1 MGNRR
6 SLRIFLFD
14 YKTILVISHSSM
26 RAIAAREDVRDLILD
41 AADRLLARYGYRK
54 MTMDDLA
61 LEVGIGK
68 GTLYLHFRSKEE
80 IALARVDRIVDQLN
94 ERLREIAGSNASS
107 ATRIRRM
114 LLERVMFRFDSVR
127 HYTESLSDVL
137 AAIRPALMVRHQ
149 GHFKQEAEIF
159 AEVLTEGRR
168 DEELLFRDVNATARA
183 LIVATNALLP
193 NNLSPRE
200 LGHRKDVEA
209 EITPIADLL
218 PNGLKSAATN

>member
-1 MGNRR
+1 M
-6 SLRIFLFD
+6 
-14 YKTILVISHSSM
+14 K
-26 RAIAAREDVRDLILD
+26 AIAVREDVRDLILD
-41 AADRLLARYGYRK
+41 AADRLLARYGYKK

-68 GTLYLHFRSKEE
+68 GTLYLHFSSKEE
-80 IALARVDRIVDQLN
+80 IALARVDRIIDQLI
-94 ERLREIAGSNASS
+94 ERLREIASSKGSF

-114 LLERVMFRFDSVR
+114 LLERVLFRFDSVR

-149 GHFKQEAEIF
+149 RHFKQEAEIF
-159 AEVLTEGRR
+159 AEVLREGRR
-168 DEELLFRDVNATARA
+168 DEELLFRDANATARA

-209 EITPIADLL
+209 EITRIADLL
-218 PNGLKSAATN
+218 ANGLKSAATN

>member
-1 MGNRR
+1 
-6 SLRIFLFD
+6 
-14 YKTILVISHSSM
+14 M

-41 AADRLLARYGYRK
+41 AADRLLGRYGYKK

-94 ERLREIAGSNASS
+94 ERLREIARSS
-107 ATRIRRM
+107 APSAARIRRM

-149 GHFKQEAEIF
+149 GHFKEEAEIF
-159 AEVLTEGRR
+159 AEVLTDGRR
-168 DEELLFRDVNATARA
+168 DGELRFRDAGATARA

-193 NNLSPRE
+193 YSLSPRE
-200 LGHRKDVEA
+200 LGQRKDVEA
-209 EITPIADLL
+209 EITRVADLL
-218 PNGLKSAATN
+218 INGLKSAATS

>member
-1 MGNRR
+1 
-6 SLRIFLFD
+6 
-14 YKTILVISHSSM
+14 M

-94 ERLREIAGSNASS
+94 ERLREIAASDASS
-107 ATRIRRM
+107 AARIRRM

-137 AAIRPALMVRHQ
+137 AAIRPALMIRHQ

-159 AEVLTEGRR
+159 AEVLREGRR
-168 DEELLFRDVNATARA
+168 DEELLFRDADATARA

-193 NNLSPRE
+193 YSLSPRE

-209 EITPIADLL
+209 EITRIADLL
-218 PNGLKSAATN
+218 INGLKSAATN

>member
-1 MGNRR
+1 M
-6 SLRIFLFD
+6 
-14 YKTILVISHSSM
+14 K
-26 RAIAAREDVRDLILD
+26 AIAAREDVRDLILD
-41 AADRLLARYGYRK
+41 AADRLLGRYGYKK

-94 ERLREIAGSNASS
+94 ERLREIARSNGPS
-107 ATRIRRM
+107 AARIRRM

-168 DEELLFRDVNATARA
+168 DEELRFRDAGATARA
-183 LIVATNALLP
+183 LIVATSALLP
-193 NNLSPRE
+193 YSLSPRE
-200 LGHRKDVEA
+200 LGQRKDVEA
-209 EITPIADLL
+209 EITRVADLL
-218 PNGLKSAATN
+218 INGLKSAAAS

>member
-1 MGNRR
+1 
-6 SLRIFLFD
+6 
-14 YKTILVISHSSM
+14 
-26 RAIAAREDVRDLILD
+26 
-41 AADRLLARYGYRK
+41 
-54 MTMDDLA
+54 MDDLA

-168 DEELLFRDVNATARA
+168 DEELLFRDADATARA

-209 EITPIADLL
+209 EITRIADLL
-218 PNGLKSAATN
+218 ANGLKSAATN

>member
-1 MGNRR
+1 
-6 SLRIFLFD
+6 
-14 YKTILVISHSSM
+14 M

-41 AADRLLARYGYRK
+41 AADRLLARYGYKK

-94 ERLREIAGSNASS
+94 DRLREIAASDAPS
-107 ATRIRRM
+107 TARIRRM

-159 AEVLTEGRR
+159 VEVLTEGRR
-168 DEELLFRDVNATARA
+168 DEELIFRDADATARA

-193 NNLSPRE
+193 YSLSPRE
-200 LGHRKDVEA
+200 LGQRKDVEA
-209 EITPIADLL
+209 EITRVADLL
-218 PNGLKSAATN
+218 INGLKSARAAN

>member
-1 MGNRR
+1 
-6 SLRIFLFD
+6 
-14 YKTILVISHSSM
+14 
-26 RAIAAREDVRDLILD
+26 
-41 AADRLLARYGYRK
+41 

-80 IALARVDRIVDQLN
+80 IALARVDRIVDQLS

-107 ATRIRRM
+107 AARIRRM

-159 AEVLTEGRR
+159 AEVLAEGRR
-168 DEELLFRDVNATARA
+168 DKELLFRDADATARA

-209 EITPIADLL
+209 EITRIADLL
-218 PNGLKSAATN
+218 ANGLKSAATN